1 MDEIEI
7 DFRAEEPIYLQI
19 IQQIESQ
26 VLSGLLKPGDQLPP
40 VRELAQELNVN
51 FNTVAR
57 AYRMMD
63 ENGLISTQQGR
74 GTFLLEL
81 PSEEK
86 STNMRYQALNNFTRH
101 YIEQAFQLGFSP
113 KDIIDAFENEINL
126 FDETAELNSAPAD
139 AGTDDVDNKEQATG

>member
-7 DFRAEEPIYLQI
+7 DFRSEEPIYLQI

-26 VLSGLLKPGDQLPP
+26 VLSKQLKPGDQLPP

-57 AYRMMD
+57 AYRIMD
-63 ENGLISTQQGR
+63 DNGLISTQQGR
-74 GTFLLEL
+74 GTFLLEA
-81 PSEEK
+81 PSEEM
-86 STNMRYQALNNFTRH
+86 STNMRYQALNNFTQH

-113 KDIIDAFENEINL
+113 QDIIDAFEKQLHL
-126 FDETAELNSAPAD
+126 FDETMEPDSLQDHSTVP
-139 AGTDDVDNKEQATG
+139 VDLTGQRPQ

>member
-7 DFRAEEPIYLQI
+7 DFRSEEPIYLQI

-26 VLSGLLKPGDQLPP
+26 VLSKQLKSGDQLPP

-57 AYRMMD
+57 AYRIMD
-63 ENGLISTQQGR
+63 DNGLISTQQGR
-74 GTFLLEL
+74 GTFLLEA
-81 PSEEK
+81 PSEET
-86 STNMRYQALNNFTRH
+86 STNMRYQALNNFTQH

-113 KDIIDAFENEINL
+113 QDIINAFEKQIHL
-126 FDETAELNSAPAD
+126 FDETMEPDSLQDHSTVP
-139 AGTDDVDNKEQATG
+139 VDLTGQRPQ

>member
-1 MDEIEI
+1 MNELEI
-7 DFRAEEPIYLQI
+7 DFRSEEPIYLQI

-26 VLSGLLKPGDQLPP
+26 VLSGRLKPGDQLPP

-57 AYRMMD
+57 AYRVMNND
-63 ENGLISTQQGR
+63 GLISTQQGR

-81 PSEEK
+81 PSKEK
-86 STNMRYQALNNFTRH
+86 STSMRYEALNNFTRH

-113 KDIIDAFENEINL
+113 QEILSAFENQINL
-126 FDETAELNSAPAD
+126 FDETAQPRLAP
-139 AGTDDVDNKEQATG
+139 GSVEPETGSKDQGSE